1 MAKPHRDPLVQAFER
16 LVAARPASPLV
27 VAPGRRATAAGV
39 DAQARA
45 AARALNADPPAPG
58 EPVALLAANGPAF
71 LAGLVALLRA
81 GAAPLLL
88 DARAPEP
95 ERARVACELGAPRL
109 LACARPWPAGP
120 SDWHVGRPIGVPAV
134 NGSAPGKRGA
144 GAGAVIKL
152 TSGSVIELA
161 SGSVIELTSGS
172 VIELT
177 SGVVIKLTSGSVI
190 KLTSGSTGTPRGI
203 VTPVEALLADDD
215 ALSATMGLGDRDR
228 LLAAIPFSH
237 SYGLSSLVVPAL
249 ARGRM
254 LVLPGEDGPFGPL
267 AAAAAAGATAF
278 PTVPAYLAAL
288 LRLEEPP
295 PLPPSLR
302 LVLTAGAPLPAETS
316 AGFRARYGR
325 PVHVFYGASECGG
338 ICYDREGGAAERGT
352 VGAPVEGVRI
362 DLEPAEPAGS
372 AGSAGEAVGEGPPAG
387 GPGGEA
393 GRVAVRSPAVAA
405 GYLPRP
411 GPALAGG
418 RFLTGDLAVWRGGEL
433 ALVGRLDDVINVRG
447 KKVNPREVECVLRG
461 LAAVEDVAVFAAP
474 AGSGAACEA
483 TVRAVIACAAGA
495 LTRETVLSW
504 CRDRLADHKRPRS
517 VVLVE
522 HLPRTE
528 RGKLDRAALTR
539 LAAAET
545 RG

>member
-27 VAPGRRATAAGV
+27 VAPGRRATPADV

-88 DARAPEP
+88 DPRAPEP

-120 SDWHVGRPIGVPAV
+120 GDWHVGRPIGVPAV
-134 NGSAPGKRGA
+134 NGSAPGRRGA
-144 GAGAVIKL
+144 GAA
-152 TSGSVIELA
+152 A
-161 SGSVIELTSGS
+161 
-172 VIELT
+172 
-177 SGVVIKLTSGSVI
+177 VI

-249 ARGRM
+249 AHGRM

-372 AGSAGEAVGEGPPAG
+372 AGEADGGGQPAG

-393 GRVAVRSPAVAA
+393 GRVAVHSPAVAA

-474 AGSGAACEA
+474 AGSGAACEP

>member
-1 MAKPHRDPLVQAFER
+1 MAQPHRDPLVRAFER
-16 LVAARPASPLV
+16 LAAARPAAPLV
-27 VAPGRRATAAGV
+27 VSAGRRATAADL

-45 AARALNADPPAPG
+45 AARALGDDPPRPG

-88 DARAPEP
+88 DARAPGA
-95 ERARVACELGAPRL
+95 ERARVARELGAPRL
-109 LACARPWPAGP
+109 LACARAWPEGP
-120 SDWHVGRPIGVPAV
+120 GDWHAGRQIGVPAV
-134 NGSAPGKRGA
+134 NGSCRPRPGGKGGA
-144 GAGAVIKL
+144 VIELTSGAVIELTSGAVIELTSGAVIELTSGAVIKL
-152 TSGSVIELA
+152 TSGS
-161 SGSVIELTSGS
+161 
-172 VIELT
+172 
-177 SGVVIKLTSGSVI
+177 
-190 KLTSGSTGTPRGI
+190 TGAPRGI

-215 ALSATMGLGDRDR
+215 ALSATMGLSDRDR

-249 ARGRM
+249 ARGRT
-254 LVLPGEDGPFGPL
+254 LVVPGEDGPFGPL
-267 AAAAAAGATAF
+267 AAAAAAGVTAF

-288 LRLEEPP
+288 LRLDEPP

-316 AGFRARYGR
+316 ARFRARYGR

-338 ICYDREGGAAERGT
+338 ICYDREGDAAERGT

-362 DLEPAEPAGS
+362 ELEASGGAD
-372 AGSAGEAVGEGPPAG
+372 GEGTAADG
-387 GPGGEA
+387 G
-393 GRVAVRSPAVAA
+393 GRVGVRSPAVAA

-411 GPALAGG
+411 DPSLAGG
-418 RFLTGDLAVWRGGEL
+418 RFLTEDLAVWRGGEL

-447 KKVNPREVECVLRG
+447 KKVNPREVERVLRG

-474 AGSGAACEA
+474 AAGGGACEP

-495 LTRETVLSW
+495 LTREAVLSW

-522 HLPRTE
+522 RLPRTE
-528 RGKLDRAALTR
+528 RGKLDRAALDR
-539 LAAAET
+539 LAAM
-545 RG
+545 GG